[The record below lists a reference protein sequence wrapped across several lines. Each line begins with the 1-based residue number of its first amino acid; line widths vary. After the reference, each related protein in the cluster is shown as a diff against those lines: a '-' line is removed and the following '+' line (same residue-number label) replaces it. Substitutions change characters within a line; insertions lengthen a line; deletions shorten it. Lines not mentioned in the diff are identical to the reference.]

1 MESAFMCEPTL
12 RGYSD
17 QRRACFSAAD
27 ITWQLGDTLL
37 HEVDRIKYV
46 GVPMSYRKP
55 HGHVSARISS
65 CRKAFYGLQG
75 AGLCNTVTDPDT
87 ASYVWSTAI
96 RPVLTNGL
104 NTVNVDK
111 TRLKELGSIQ
121 GKLVKSM
128 VSLHKY
134 CRSTPLLKAMKIPSV
149 ESLLDVSNIELLR
162 HVLTND
168 SRARSFYF
176 HCLNIVVCDR
186 SSSQKGYYLIELR
199 TFV

>member
-1 MESAFMCEPTL
+1 M
-12 RGYSD
+12 
-17 QRRACFSAAD
+17 
-27 ITWQLGDTLL
+27 
-37 HEVDRIKYV
+37 
-46 GVPMSYRKP
+46 
-55 HGHVSARISS
+55 
-65 CRKAFYGLQG
+65 
-75 AGLCNTVTDPDT
+75 
-87 ASYVWSTAI
+87 WSTAI
-96 RPVLTNGL
+96 RPVLTYGL

-111 TRLKELGSIQ
+111 TRLKELESIQ
-121 GKLVKSM
+121 GKLVTSM

-186 SSSQKGYYLIELR
+186 SSSRKGLLNRVKNICVKYDIN
-199 TFV
+199 FVRYICDPMYSSQIKRVMKLSSLYNDGYSDSVRVLLLSHDPYDKYVLNMLLAPFN